1 MCTDF
6 CHWKIMN
13 PLYNGAAK
21 HFKLTSL
28 FSFNINFNILYPQLH
43 STARNHINRLQDNL
57 ASELSKVSGIESG
70 SSCARTFCHWKIMN
84 PLYNGAAK
92 HFKLTSLFSFNIN
105 FNILY
110 PQLYSTARNHINRLQ
125 DNLASELSKVF

>member
-6 CHWKIMN
+6 LSLENHE

-28 FSFNINFNILYPQLH
+28 FSFNINF
-43 STARNHINRLQDNL
+43 D
-57 ASELSKVSGIESG
+57 
-70 SSCARTFCHWKIMN
+70 
-84 PLYNGAAK
+84 
-92 HFKLTSLFSFNIN
+92 
-105 FNILY
+105 ILY

>member
-1 MCTDF
+1 
-6 CHWKIMN
+6 
-13 PLYNGAAK
+13 
-21 HFKLTSL
+21 
-28 FSFNINFNILYPQLH
+28 
-43 STARNHINRLQDNL
+43 
-57 ASELSKVSGIESG
+57 
-70 SSCARTFCHWKIMN
+70 MN

-125 DNLASELSKVF
+125 DNLASESSKVSKDETQQVFTLLLKDLPQIELENVSD